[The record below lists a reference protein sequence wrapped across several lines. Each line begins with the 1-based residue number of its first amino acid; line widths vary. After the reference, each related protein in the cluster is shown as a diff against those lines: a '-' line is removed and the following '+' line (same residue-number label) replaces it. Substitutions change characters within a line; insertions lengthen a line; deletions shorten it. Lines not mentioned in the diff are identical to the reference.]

1 MRTILRRMPSPAMV
15 VACIALAVA
24 LGGTSY
30 AAITLPRNS
39 VGTKQ
44 LRNNSITNTKLQKNS
59 ISATKLQTKS
69 VGPRK
74 LQNNAVSD
82 RNVKDNALTGAKISE
97 VTLAQVPSAA
107 KADDST
113 TVAGYT
119 VRRFVTSVA
128 PGGTQSTVLNLNG
141 LVLTLTCP
149 GGSVALRGNNNS
161 GEAAQLRFD
170 GHGATAVFEGGSANF
185 LSTSNADLNNGEN
198 RGSGSTHYVRANGTG
213 VTAIYGW
220 REDALGSTTA
230 CRVFGQAIAG

>member
-1 MRTILRRMPSPAMV
+1 MRSILRRLPSPSMV

-39 VGTKQ
+39 VGTNQ
-44 LRNNSITNTKLQKNS
+44 LRKESVT
-59 ISATKLQTKS
+59 ATKLATKS

-74 LQNNAVSD
+74 LQNNAVTD

-97 VTLAQVPSAA
+97 ATLGQVPSAA

-113 TVAGYT
+113 TVAGYS
-119 VRRFVTSVA
+119 VKRFVATVA
-128 PGGTQSTVLNLNG
+128 PGGAESTILNLNG
-141 LVLTLTCP
+141 LALTLTCP
-149 GGSVALRGNNNS
+149 GGSVTLRGNNNS

-170 GHGATAVFEGGSANF
+170 GHGAAAAFEGGSANF
-185 LSTSNADLNNGEN
+185 LSTSNADLNNSEN
-198 RGSGSTHYVRANGTG
+198 RGSGSAHYVRANGTG
-213 VTAIYGW
+213 VTALYGW

-230 CRVFGQAIAG
+230 CRDFGQAIAG